1 MAGLIK
7 PLNSV
12 YDQFRRLPGVG
23 NKSALRLA
31 YHIIDMPEEEVR
43 RLAET
48 LLQAK
53 REIRFC
59 KECFNLTDSDVCEI
73 CADTERDHSMI
84 CVVEQP
90 QDAMAMERSHGYTGV
105 YHVLHGCLSPLDGIG
120 PENLRIKE
128 LLFRLEKEDVK
139 EVILATNS
147 NVEGEATAS
156 YLAQLLRHQPVMV
169 SRIARG
175 LPMGGDLEYAD
186 EVTLAKALE
195 NRTPIQR
202 IREIQFVLGN
212 DSFMSMN
219 CRTC

>member
-12 YDQFRRLPGVG
+12 YEQLRRLPGMG
-23 NKSALRLA
+23 NKSALRMA
-31 YHIIDMPEEEVR
+31 YHIIDMPEEDVR

-48 LLQAK
+48 LLKAK
-53 REIRFC
+53 RDIRFC
-59 KECFNLTDSDVCEI
+59 SECFNLTDQEI
-73 CADTERDHSMI
+73 CAICGDEKRDHSTI

-90 QDAMAMERSHGYTGV
+90 QDAVAMERSHGYTGV

-120 PENLRIKE
+120 PEDIRIKE
-128 LLFRLEKEDVK
+128 LLVRLEKGGVK
-139 EVILATNS
+139 EIILATNS
-147 NVEGEATAS
+147 NVEGEATAA
-156 YLAQLLRHQPVMV
+156 YLAQLLRSQSVIV

-195 NRTPIQR
+195 NRTR
-202 IREIQFVLGN
+202 L
-212 DSFMSMN
+212 
-219 CRTC
+219 

>member
-31 YHIIDMPEEEVR
+31 YHIIDMPEEELR

-73 CADTERDHSMI
+73 CADTKRDHSMI

-195 NRTPIQR
+195 NRTPIK
-202 IREIQFVLGN
+202 E
-212 DSFMSMN
+212 
-219 CRTC
+219 

>member
-7 PLNSV
+7 PLNNL
-12 YDQFRRLPGVG
+12 YEQFRRLPGVG

-31 YHIIDMPEEEVR
+31 YHIIDMPEADVQ

-53 REIRFC
+53 RDIRFC
-59 KECFNLTDSDVCEI
+59 KECFNLTDSEVCSI
-73 CADTERDHSMI
+73 CEDEKRDHSTI

-90 QDAMAMERSHGYTGV
+90 QDAVAMERSHGYTGV

-120 PENLRIKE
+120 PEELRIKE
-128 LLFRLEKEDVK
+128 LLFRLGKDDVK

-156 YLAQLLRHQPVMV
+156 YLAQLLRNQPVIV

-195 NRTPIQR
+195 NR
-202 IREIQFVLGN
+202 IR
-212 DSFMSMN
+212 M
-219 CRTC
+219 TK

>member
-73 CADTERDHSMI
+73 CADTKRDHSMI

-156 YLAQLLRHQPVMV
+156 YLAQLLRYQPVMV

-195 NRTPIQR
+195 NRTLFK
-202 IREIQFVLGN
+202 E
-212 DSFMSMN
+212 
-219 CRTC
+219 

>member
-1 MAGLIK
+1 MAGMIK
-7 PLNSV
+7 PLNNV
-12 YDQFRRLPGVG
+12 YEQFRRLPGIG

-31 YHIIDMPEEEVR
+31 YHIIDMPEADVQ

-48 LLQAK
+48 LVQAK
-53 REIRFC
+53 RDIRLC
-59 KECFNLTDSDVCEI
+59 KECFNLTDSEI
-73 CADTERDHSMI
+73 CSICGDEKRDHSTI

-90 QDAMAMERSHGYTGV
+90 QDAVAMERSHGYAGV

-120 PENLRIKE
+120 PEELRIKE
-128 LLFRLEKEDVK
+128 LLFRLGKDDVK

-156 YLAQLLRHQPVMV
+156 YLAQLLRNQPVIV

-195 NRTPIQR
+195 NR
-202 IREIQFVLGN
+202 IR
-212 DSFMSMN
+212 M
-219 CRTC
+219 TK

>member
-73 CADTERDHSMI
+73 CADTGRDHSMI

-186 EVTLAKALE
+186 VVTLAKALE
-195 NRTPIQR
+195 NRTPIK
-202 IREIQFVLGN
+202 E
-212 DSFMSMN
+212 
-219 CRTC
+219 

>member
-1 MAGLIK
+1 
-7 PLNSV
+7 
-12 YDQFRRLPGVG
+12 
-23 NKSALRLA
+23 
-31 YHIIDMPEEEVR
+31 
-43 RLAET
+43 
-48 LLQAK
+48 
-53 REIRFC
+53 
-59 KECFNLTDSDVCEI
+59 
-73 CADTERDHSMI
+73 
-84 CVVEQP
+84 
-90 QDAMAMERSHGYTGV
+90 MERSHGYTGV

-128 LLFRLEKEDVK
+128 LLFRLEKEDAK

-195 NRTPIQR
+195 NRTPIK
-202 IREIQFVLGN
+202 E
-212 DSFMSMN
+212 
-219 CRTC
+219 

>member
-31 YHIIDMPEEEVR
+31 YHIIDMPEDEVR

-53 REIRFC
+53 LEIRFC
-59 KECFNLTDSDVCEI
+59 KECFNLTDGNICEI
-73 CADTERDHSMI
+73 CADAERDHSTI

-195 NRTPIQR
+195 NRTPIK
-202 IREIQFVLGN
+202 E
-212 DSFMSMN
+212 
-219 CRTC
+219 

>member
-1 MAGLIK
+1 MAGMIK

-120 PENLRIKE
+120 PENLRIEE

-156 YLAQLLRHQPVMV
+156 YLAQLLRYQPVMV

-195 NRTPIQR
+195 NRTPIK
-202 IREIQFVLGN
+202 E
-212 DSFMSMN
+212 
-219 CRTC
+219 

>member
-7 PLNSV
+7 PLNNV
-12 YDQFRRLPGVG
+12 YEEFRGLPGIG

-31 YHIIDMPEEEVR
+31 YHIIDMSEDEVR

-48 LLQAK
+48 LMKAK

-59 KECFNLTDSDVCEI
+59 RECFNLTDREICEI
-73 CADTERDHSMI
+73 CRDENRDHSVI

-90 QDAMAMERSHGYTGV
+90 QDAMAMERSHGFNGV

-120 PENLRIKE
+120 PEELRIKE
-128 LLFRLEKEDVK
+128 LLLRLEKGDVK

-147 NVEGEATAS
+147 NVEGEATAA
-156 YLAQLLRHQPVMV
+156 YLARVLRPLGVVV

-195 NRTPIQR
+195 NRTR
-202 IREIQFVLGN
+202 L
-212 DSFMSMN
+212 
-219 CRTC
+219 

>member
-7 PLNSV
+7 PLNNV
-12 YDQFRRLPGVG
+12 YEEFRGLPGIG

-31 YHIIDMPEEEVR
+31 YHIIDMSEDEVR

-48 LLQAK
+48 LMKAK

-59 KECFNLTDSDVCEI
+59 RECFNLTDREICEI
-73 CADTERDHSMI
+73 CRDENRDHSVI

-90 QDAMAMERSHGYTGV
+90 QDAMAMERSHGFNGV

-120 PENLRIKE
+120 PEELRIKE
-128 LLFRLEKEDVK
+128 LLRRLEKGDVK

-147 NVEGEATAS
+147 NVEGEATAA
-156 YLAQLLRHQPVMV
+156 YLARVLRPLGVVV

-195 NRTPIQR
+195 NRTR
-202 IREIQFVLGN
+202 L
-212 DSFMSMN
+212 
-219 CRTC
+219 